1 MTVPTRDKID
11 RFHRSTN
18 DNGSH
23 PSRRYHST
31 ISSGA
36 IAAYTDPC
44 TNLVGRDGRAIRR
57 VSAGRR
63 LCCTAEP
70 HRHMTMPWPKKKR
83 KENPLHLRYPRALRG
98 NVYLHWPLSFR
109 AATGCE
115 STNLYFWN
123 FCHSLG
129 NVNHRDY
136 VEEEEEARGLE

>member
-31 ISSGA
+31 IFQRSDCSIYGPM
-36 IAAYTDPC
+36 YEPGQT
-44 TNLVGRDGRAIRR
+44 GREGYPE

-83 KENPLHLRYPRALRG
+83 NSATPTIPEGFTGQCLPTLA
-98 NVYLHWPLSFR
+98 LSFR

-115 STNLYFWN
+115 STNLHFWN

>member
-31 ISSGA
+31 IFQRSDCSIYGPM
-36 IAAYTDPC
+36 YEPGQT
-44 TNLVGRDGRAIRR
+44 GREGYPE

-83 KENPLHLRYPRALRG
+83 KENPLHLRYPRALRAMSTYTG
-98 NVYLHWPLSFR
+98 PVFPRSNRMRKHQSVFLEFLPLFR
-109 AATGCE
+109 KCK
-115 STNLYFWN
+115 S
-123 FCHSLG
+123 S
-129 NVNHRDY
+129 
-136 VEEEEEARGLE
+136 